1 MMDASREHSDI
12 LLRLRRNGLRIAI
25 DDFGTG
31 YSSLDYL
38 RRYPVD
44 RIKIA
49 QQFMIDPAEGSGD
62 AILRAAIALAKELKL
77 EVIVEGVETAKQLQR
92 VKSCG
97 GRDVQGYY
105 FSKPVEVDA
114 MTALLRIGRIRQE
127 CPAPA
132 LALAG

>member
-1 MMDASREHSDI
+1 
-12 LLRLRRNGLRIAI
+12 
-25 DDFGTG
+25 TG

-77 EVIVEGVETAKQLQR
+77 EVIVEGVETAVQLQW

-105 FSKPVEVDA
+105 FSKPVGADA
-114 MTALLRIGRIRQE
+114 MTALLRKGRIHPVR
-127 CPAPA
+127 PAVP
-132 LALAG
+132 LQALAG